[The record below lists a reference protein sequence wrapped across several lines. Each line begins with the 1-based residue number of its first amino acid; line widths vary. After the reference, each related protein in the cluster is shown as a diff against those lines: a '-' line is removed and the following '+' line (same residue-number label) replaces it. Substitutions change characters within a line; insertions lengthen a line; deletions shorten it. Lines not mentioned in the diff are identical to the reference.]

1 MPVSFMCARA
11 FIFTAALVTSCGAEP
26 RITRLESTTVKSE
39 IVNTIIADGFSS
51 CAVRVVHLNNDG
63 WRYLSY
69 IESPFVLETVWIGAY
84 SV

>member
-1 MPVSFMCARA
+1 MFARA
-11 FIFTAALVTSCGAEP
+11 FIFTTALVTSCGAHP
-26 RITRLESTTVKSE
+26 RIAHLESPTVKPE
-39 IVNTIIADGFSS
+39 IVNTIADGFSS